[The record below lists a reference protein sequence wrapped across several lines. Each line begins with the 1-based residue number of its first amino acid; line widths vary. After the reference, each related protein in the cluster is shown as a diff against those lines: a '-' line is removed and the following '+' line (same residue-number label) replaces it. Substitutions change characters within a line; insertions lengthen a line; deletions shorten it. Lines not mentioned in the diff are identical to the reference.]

1 MKQNDVLFIP
11 IAKVDAARREV
22 WGYGAEERPDKAGE
36 IMDYDTSKPMFMAW
50 SDGMAK
56 ASDGKSLGNVRS
68 MHSNVAAGRLVHFE
82 PQDDVKKIYIGA
94 HIVDDAEWA
103 KVEAGVYTGFSVG
116 GSYAKRWT
124 DPANNR
130 LKRYTA
136 APSEISL
143 VDSPCMY
150 GATFELVKADGLAAP
165 VAFVGEGGDDVL
177 AKLAADLAGLVA
189 IAKGDG
195 TDPDALAKA
204 GARHSASDTAA
215 IQSIH
220 DSACALGGQC
230 ATGDDAGE
238 DPPAEK
244 SDSPTSLAKDDNDA
258 WLNALRAGNA
268 ITDVASALAMLS
280 NLANN
285 LLDIAP
291 DAAAIVS
298 AAAHTIGSTI
308 EGLTSKLD
316 TAAQAQATAA
326 AQKEVIDE
334 AAETAVMAMMAK
346 FDADDSPLKKFLN
359 APNTARDEALAKLAP
374 MATKLDAMAAQ
385 LGALNDQTAAIEK
398 RVNATGPVVRDFGM
412 QTQPAG
418 MDEAA
423 ILQKMANETAD
434 PTIRQALQQRAGEI
448 SIKRIHAQG
457 GTRIS

>member
-22 WGYGAEERPDKAGE
+22 WGYAAEERPDKAGE
-36 IMDYDTSKPMFMAW
+36 VMDYDTSRPLFMAW

-56 ASDGKSLGNVRS
+56 ATDGKSLGNVRA
-68 MHSNVAAGRLVHFE
+68 MHSNIAAGRLVHFE
-82 PQDDVKKIYIGA
+82 PQDDVKKFYVGA

-150 GATFELVKADGLAAP
+150 GATFELVKADGLADA

-177 AKLAADLAGLVA
+177 AKLAQDLAALVDA
-189 IAKGDG
+189 AAGDG

-220 DSACALGGQC
+220 DSACKLGGQC
-230 ATGDDAGE
+230 ATMDKADD
-238 DPPAEK
+238 PAAQP
-244 SDSPTSLAKDDNDA
+244 DGLAKDGPEPWIMA
-258 WLNALRAGNA
+258 MRAGHA

-280 NLANN
+280 SLANS
-285 LLDIAP
+285 LMEIDA
-291 DAAAIVS
+291 DAAAVI
-298 AAAHTIGSTI
+298 AAAGQMVAGTV
-308 EGLTSKLD
+308 EDLTGQLASA
-316 TAAQAQATAA
+316 TQAQVAQADAA
-326 AQKEVIDE
+326 ATMK
-334 AAETAVMAMMAK
+334 AAADAAVAAMLDKMAG
-346 FDADDSPLKKFLN
+346 DDSPLTKFMSGPDP
-359 APNTARDEALAKLAP
+359 AHDEALAKLAP
-374 MATKLDAMAAQ
+374 MASAVDAIAAQ
-385 LGALNDQTAAIEK
+385 LGALNDLTATIEK
-398 RVNATGPVVRDFGM
+398 RVSASGPVVREI
-412 QTQPAG
+412 QAQPTQAG

-423 ILQKMANETAD
+423 ILRKMAGDTTD
-434 PTIRQALQQRAGEI
+434 PNVRQALQARAGEI
-448 SIKRIHAQG
+448 DIRRIHQQG